1 MRDIK
6 NHLEEASGTMVA
18 ATSRLVAPCGSGSGR
33 TPPWARLPS
42 DPGSACGASGLR
54 PALPG
59 RDPPPGDPHLL
70 RCRVPTSGVLETKCQ
85 VAKVL
90 FRVSGRREAATARL
104 PSSRRWPAAA
114 AARSARSC
122 GRTAGPMAAGGSA
135 ARREHR
141 GRGQAAARPPRRLHG
156 GSARPR
162 DGPGLRCRHSPLL
175 TMRLPARRGH
185 APRAGSV

>member
-18 ATSRLVAPCGSGSGR
+18 ATSRLVAPCGSGSG
-33 TPPWARLPS
+33 RLPS

-162 DGPGLRCRHSPLL
+162 DGPGCAAATRHS
-175 TMRLPARRGH
+175 
-185 APRAGSV
+185 

>member
-6 NHLEEASGTMVA
+6 NHLEDASGTMVA

-104 PSSRRWPAAA
+104 RSSRRWPAAA
-114 AARSARSC
+114 AARSC

-135 ARREHR
+135 ARPRAPGTGTG
-141 GRGQAAARPPRRLHG
+141 GRAPPAAAPRREREAPG
-156 GSARPR
+156 R
-162 DGPGLRCRHSPLL
+162 PGLRCRHSPLL